1 MILILVNLKLYPATL
16 VYLSLFWALVYLGY
30 LRLTWAVVINY
41 QVSNIDYRILII
53 QYGLSSS
60 YYQILIF
67 KYRLSSVIVYQLSPN
82 ERTHRGDAPTMQHNE
97 RTHTIHWA
105 HIQLLYRSRYQVPSI
120 KHQLSIIKYQV
131 SSIKY
136 LVPCIWY
143 LVSSINYQES
153 GCKQK
158 QERAITNPNMNSYKT
173 IKAIKTILGDLIV
186 IRLVLNSKNEN
197 NPKYKDGLK
206 NNDNLRSNLV
216 FV

>member
-30 LRLTWAVVINY
+30 LRLTWAVKINY

-120 KHQLSIIKYQV
+120 KHQLSRIKYQV
-131 SSIKY
+131 SSIQ
-136 LVPCIWY
+136 Y
-143 LVSSINYQES
+143 LVSGI
-153 GCKQK
+153 
-158 QERAITNPNMNSYKT
+158 SY
-173 IKAIKTILGDLIV
+173 
-186 IRLVLNSKNEN
+186 LVLII
-197 NPKYKDGLK
+197 KYKYASSSRK
-206 NNDNLRSNLV
+206 EQVIAS
-216 FV
+216 